1 MARPLRAL
9 VAAAHG
15 GPTFVVTIV
24 TLALGL
30 ASGLELG
37 RAALVSVMILLQ
49 QLSIGWSN
57 DALDAAR
64 DTADGRADKP
74 IARGDLDARLVLG
87 LAVGAALAAVALS
100 LLLGAAAAIAHAVF
114 LLAGWAYNAGL
125 KRGVLATACYAV
137 GFGALPL
144 IVTLAAP
151 DPRGAQWWALA
162 MGALLGVA
170 AHFANVLPDLEDDA
184 RHGIRAIP
192 HRVGARASGLVA
204 LASLALAAALGVIGP
219 GAPSPLS
226 ALGAAAGLVLLVL
239 GAIVVARAPRS
250 RALFRIIMGAA
261 LAAVVSLAGAGALI
275 ALP

>member
-1 MARPLRAL
+1 MPRRLRAL
-9 VAAAHG
+9 AAAAHG
-15 GPTFVVTIV
+15 GPTFVVTLV

-37 RAALVSVMILLQ
+37 RAALVAGMILLQ

-57 DALDAAR
+57 DVLDAAR
-64 DTADGRADKP
+64 DTADDRADKP

-87 LAVGAALAAVALS
+87 LAVGAALAAIALS
-100 LLLGAAAAIAHAVF
+100 LLLGPGAAIAHAVF

-125 KRGVLATACYAV
+125 KRGALATACYAV

-151 DPRGAQWWALA
+151 EPRGAQWWAIA

-192 HRVGARASGLVA
+192 HRVGARASGLAA

-219 GAPSPLS
+219 GVLSPLS
-226 ALGAAAGLVLLVL
+226 VVGAAAGLALLVL
-239 GAIVVARAPRS
+239 GAVVVARAPRS